1 MVDHDKRPTYC
12 EDRNVDKWCLWK
24 MMMYMKL
31 QGLKAGESGKEDVIQ
46 KITQTYSDKYKTA
59 SAPRG
64 IQTYDLLIS
73 TSTALLIS
81 TSTKQ

>member
-1 MVDHDKRPTYC
+1 
-12 EDRNVDKWCLWK
+12 
-24 MMMYMKL
+24 MKL
-31 QGLKAGESGKEDVIQ
+31 QGLKAGELGKEDVIQ
-46 KITQTYSDKYKTA
+46 KITQTYSDKCKTA

-64 IQTYDLLIS
+64 IQTFDPLIS

>member
-1 MVDHDKRPTYC
+1 
-12 EDRNVDKWCLWK
+12 
-24 MMMYMKL
+24 MMYMKL

>member
-1 MVDHDKRPTYC
+1 
-12 EDRNVDKWCLWK
+12 
-24 MMMYMKL
+24 MMYMKL
-31 QGLKAGESGKEDVIQ
+31 QGLKAGELGKEDVIQ